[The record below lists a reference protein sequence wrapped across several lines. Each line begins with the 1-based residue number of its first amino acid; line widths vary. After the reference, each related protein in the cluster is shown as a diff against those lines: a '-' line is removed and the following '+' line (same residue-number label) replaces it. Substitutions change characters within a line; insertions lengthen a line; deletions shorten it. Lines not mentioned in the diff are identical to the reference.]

1 MPSESVQRVLD
12 RLQGVRERGDGSWM
26 ASCPC
31 RDDDHSPS
39 LGVSEGNDGRALV
52 NCFAGRCNFE
62 MVCSAMGLTP
72 RDLMPKTNSNEARIS
87 NAEPRI
93 ATQQKKEKRKLKFVK
108 SYDYHDEDGQFLF
121 QKVRYVDE
129 SGKKTFTQRKL
140 DESGK
145 YVYALGETPK
155 VLYNLPAVMAA
166 KERGE
171 EIWLVEGEKD
181 ADTLIALGLV
191 ATTSPLGAGKWLDI
205 HTNSLLGARVE
216 IIVDNDEAGKSHG
229 ALVESKL
236 KAAGI
241 TAEMWV
247 CPREK
252 DITDFLSSG
261 GDFSELSPFEMS
273 SSDVEAC
280 DSQEDE
286 IEDDFDESEIPSEKT
301 PIEDAVEKL
310 QDLLAAENLNA
321 PQLFAKATLILAAAT
336 SNGAAKDT
344 GRLVHWNDFVE
355 EYDDGL
361 YNWIIPGFLEH
372 QERVIVV
379 AAEGVGKT
387 MLARQ
392 VAICSAAGIN
402 PFSLQPMPPVRTLT
416 VDLENPEKIIRRMSR
431 GIVAKAMSM
440 SSQRGTVGRISGE
453 LLSKPSGMDLLKPQ
467 DRALLE
473 QTIER
478 VQPQLIVMGPLYK
491 AFVDPGGRTSEAI
504 AVEVAKYLDTIRSV
518 YGCALWLE
526 HHAPLGTTLTTRELR
541 PFGSAV
547 WSRWPEFGLALQPDP
562 TASQPYVYQIKH
574 FRGARDQRYW
584 PQKMMRGKVF
594 PFIFEDFANVNEE
607 DIGVPP
613 PRNQR
618 YN

>member
-1 MPSESVQRVLD
+1 MPSESVQKVLD
-12 RLQGVRERGDGSWM
+12 RLSGVRERSGGGWM

-39 LGVSEGNDGRALV
+39 LGVSEGDDGRALV

-62 MVCSAMGLTP
+62 MICSSMGLSP
-72 RDLMPKTNSNEARIS
+72 RDLMPDSGTPLT
-87 NAEPRI
+87 EPRI
-93 ATQQKKEKRKLKFVK
+93 PMQQKKETKPKEKRKLKFVK
-108 SYDYHDEDGQFLF
+108 SYDYHDEDGQLLF

-129 SGKKTFTQRKL
+129 SGKKTFTQRKA
-140 DESGK
+140 DGAGG
-145 YVYALGETPK
+145 YVYTLGDTPK
-155 VLYNLPAVMAA
+155 VLYNLPAVIAA
-166 KERGE
+166 KQRGE
-171 EIWLVEGEKD
+171 EIWVVEGEKD
-181 ADTLIALGLV
+181 ADTLIDLGLV

-205 HTNSLLGARVE
+205 HTAALSSARVE
-216 IIVDNDEAGKSHG
+216 IIVDNDESGRSHG
-229 ALVESKL
+229 VLVEKKL
-236 KAAGI
+236 KEAGI
-241 TAEMWV
+241 QAEMWI

-252 DITDFLSSG
+252 DITDFINSG
-261 GDFSELSPFEMS
+261 GDFSEIIPFES
-273 SSDVEAC
+273 SGHESSPNETQEEFDEDV
-280 DSQEDE
+280 
-286 IEDDFDESEIPSEKT
+286 DESEIPSEKT
-301 PIEDAVEKL
+301 PIEEAVDKL
-310 QDLLAAENLNA
+310 QELLGSEELNA
-321 PQLFAKATLILAAAT
+321 SQLFAKATLILASAT
-336 SNGAAKDT
+336 SNGSTKDV

-440 SSQRGTVGRISGE
+440 SSQRGKAGRISGE